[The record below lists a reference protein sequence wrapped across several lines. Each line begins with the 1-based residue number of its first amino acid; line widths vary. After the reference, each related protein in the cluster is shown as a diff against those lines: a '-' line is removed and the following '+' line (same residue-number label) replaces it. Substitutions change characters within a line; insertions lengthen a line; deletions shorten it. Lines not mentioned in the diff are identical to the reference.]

1 MATYVTLVN
10 ELLRRLNEVTLD
22 TAGDGF
28 DTVRN
33 VQALAKD
40 AINNSIRNILQTG
53 QEWPFLKVTYT
64 QTLTAGTR
72 LYDFPADFAS
82 VDWDTFY
89 IKQLDSTSNTPS
101 FLPTISFEEYT
112 QRYRG
117 LDDQADSG
125 SGISAPQRIYQTY
138 ESKFGVTPVPD
149 NSYEIEYVYWKFP
162 ADLVLFNDTCLIP
175 DRFNHVLVDGAMMYM
190 MRFRSND
197 QSAAIH
203 QQNFDN
209 GIRSMRRILMDDPLD
224 IRSTV
229 VQRNKSFSN
238 TISSI
243 V

>member
-1 MATYVTLVN
+1 MATYVTLIN
-10 ELLRRLNEVTLD
+10 QLLRRLNEVTLD

-53 QEWPFLKVTYT
+53 QEWPFLKNTYT

-72 LYDFPADFAS
+72 QYDFPADYSRA
-82 VDWDTFY
+82 DWQTFY
-89 IKQLDSTSNTPS
+89 IKKLTSVDNTPMS
-101 FLPTISFEEYT
+101 LPAITYDEYI
-112 QRYRG
+112 QRYRHF
-117 LDDQADSG
+117 DDTGDQT
-125 SGISAPQRIYQTY
+125 GISAPTLVYQTN
-138 ESKFGVTPVPD
+138 EEKFGVTPIPND
-149 NSYEIEYVYWKFP
+149 SYQIEYVYWSFP
-162 ADLVLFNDTCLIP
+162 ADLSEYDDTTAIP
-175 DRFNHVLVDGAMMYM
+175 DRFNHVVIDGAMMYM

-203 QQNFDN
+203 QQNFQD

-229 VQRNKSFSN
+229 IQRNKSFSN